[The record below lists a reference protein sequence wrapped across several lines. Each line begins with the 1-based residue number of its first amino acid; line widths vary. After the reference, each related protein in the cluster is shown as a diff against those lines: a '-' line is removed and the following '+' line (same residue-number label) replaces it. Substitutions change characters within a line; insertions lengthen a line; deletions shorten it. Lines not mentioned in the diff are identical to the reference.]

1 MSADVAGLLT
11 TWAASIHSDTLDVSV
26 HCDGE
31 DISGPLAE
39 LLADA
44 AVEIDRLR
52 DLGLRLYVAL
62 RDYRTTDPDAIGA
75 LLREVAAGGE
85 D

>member
-1 MSADVAGLLT
+1 MTANPIDV
-11 TWAASIHSDTLDVSV
+11 
-26 HCDGE
+26 
-31 DISGPLAE
+31 
-39 LLADA
+39 
-44 AVEIDRLR
+44 
-52 DLGLRLYVAL
+52 L